1 MLVRLVHNY
10 FIFLQDVR
18 KTDITKNET
27 VVGEHLKFERKDVW
41 DMKWAD
47 VSCIVG
53 SLNKS
58 FRASHNSV
66 SIQRRRR
73 SVNLK
78 LMLHGTIRNHDFQ
91 GNTALQC
98 WNNVVTIRNNIATI
112 LQRCVAL
119 KMGVANRL
127 LLHHLNRTSITHV
140 PPLKNA
146 GKLF

>member
-58 FRASHNSV
+58 SRASHNSV

-78 LMLHGTIRNHDFQ
+78 LMLHGTIRNDDF
-91 GNTALQC
+91 
-98 WNNVVTIRNNIATI
+98 
-112 LQRCVAL
+112 
-119 KMGVANRL
+119 
-127 LLHHLNRTSITHV
+127 
-140 PPLKNA
+140 
-146 GKLF
+146 

>member
-1 MLVRLVHNY
+1 M
-10 FIFLQDVR
+10 R

-53 SLNKS
+53 SLSKS

-73 SVNLK
+73 FREPKVDVTRDGSQRRFLAQHSVA
-78 LMLHGTIRNHDFQ
+78 MLEQCCNHSKQ
-91 GNTALQC
+91 Y
-98 WNNVVTIRNNIATI
+98 RNNIAT
-112 LQRCVAL
+112 LFLL

-146 GKLF
+146 GKLCYTISHSTL